1 MNQQEIAS
9 MYRQVSASGSN
20 PAGLV
25 VKLYDA
31 ILEDF
36 RRAQEA
42 IAAGDVERRVT
53 SLNHALLVI
62 AELEGVL
69 DFERGGI
76 VARQLQGFYGVTRG
90 LIVEA
95 NLHTSPARIERLLTL
110 YKPLRQAWQQVEDD
124 IANHKVSVPARE
136 PRAVQTALE
145 PERPIIAVGA
155 NSDKTSSRWS
165 A

>member
-1 MNQQEIAS
+1 MNQQDIAS
-9 MYRQVSASGSN
+9 LYRQVSASGSN
-20 PAGLV
+20 PVGLV

-36 RRAQEA
+36 RRAREA
-42 IAAGDVERRVT
+42 IAAGEVERRVS

-69 DFERGGI
+69 DFDRGGV

-95 NLHTSPARIERLLTL
+95 NLHASPERIERLLTL
-110 YKPLRQAWQQVEDD
+110 YKPLRQAWQQVESDV
-124 IANHKVSVPARE
+124 ANHKVNVPARE
-136 PRAVQTALE
+136 PRAVQTAIE
-145 PERPIIAVGA
+145 PERPVIAVGA
-155 NSDKTSSRWS
+155 DSDATSSGWS